1 MTGSTKALF
10 LALHPL
16 ILVVCSCLLSFFFFC
31 PVVFSEGGKNGM
43 TSRALLIHVR
53 CPSRASTSKPTDTYA
68 PAHIGWMPQ
77 ITRNVRSLV
86 RSDYPT
92 NRPTFGFFGGF
103 FFFLFPT
110 PCRMHNSPGNTK
122 IQKKSHHRKRE
133 MLYGE
138 LSVTC

>member
-92 NRPTFGFFGGF
+92 DRLLVFGG

>member
-10 LALHPL
+10 FCATSIDLGRVFAFF
-16 ILVVCSCLLSFFFFC
+16 LSFFLLPRSFQ
-31 PVVFSEGGKNGM
+31 SWGKNGV

-68 PAHIGWMPQ
+68 PAHIGWMPK
-77 ITRNVRSLV
+77 IIRNVNSLV

-92 NRPTFGFFGGF
+92 DRLFF
-103 FFFLFPT
+103 
-110 PCRMHNSPGNTK
+110 SPLCQHHRVECIIHRE
-122 IQKKSHHRKRE
+122 IQKFKKKSHHRKRCCT
-133 MLYGE
+133 GE

>member
-86 RSDYPT
+86 RSYYPT
-92 NRPTFGFFGGF
+92 DRPTFGFLGVF
-103 FFFLFPT
+103 FFSFFQHRVE
-110 PCRMHNSPGNTK
+110 CIIHRE
-122 IQKKSHHRKRE
+122 IQKFKRKAIIERE
-133 MLYGE
+133 RCCTESCL
-138 LSVTC
+138 